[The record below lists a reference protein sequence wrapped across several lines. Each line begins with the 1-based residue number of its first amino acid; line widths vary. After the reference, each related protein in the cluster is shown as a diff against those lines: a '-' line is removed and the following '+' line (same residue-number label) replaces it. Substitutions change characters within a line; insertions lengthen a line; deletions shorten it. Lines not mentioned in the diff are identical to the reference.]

1 MSTLLEWLWFANLTG
16 PAAANTGELLS
27 VYGSPRGLLD
37 AASSEDLSPWLTKSQ
52 AARLW
57 ARPEEFE
64 KTAQRCERSGIRI
77 LTQDDEDYPSRLLSL
92 EDAPAVLYCTGDP
105 WLLNRA
111 PAVGMIG
118 SRRPSQYGAQAAEFV
133 GRPLAR
139 AGAVIVSGLAD
150 GLDGICHQAALSENA
165 PTAAFLGTA
174 INKTYPAS
182 NRVLRQRIEECG
194 AVFSEYG
201 PDTPTGR
208 TGFVQ
213 RNRLIAGVC
222 DALCVVEARMQSG
235 TMNTVGHAQRYG
247 RPIFAVPG
255 PIFSP
260 LCEGTNH
267 LLQTGA
273 ASAAPC
279 AGPILA
285 CIGLEAEP
293 ETPPKKAVKQPPQI
307 SQTARTVLERLG
319 QTPESVETIVEGSGL
334 SLPAVLAALM
344 ELELAGYAAA
354 CAGGQYRR
362 K

>member
-1 MSTLLEWLWFANLTG
+1 MSALLEWLWFANLTG
-16 PAAANTGELLS
+16 PAASNTEELLS

-37 AASSEDLSPWLTKSQ
+37 AASSEDLSPWLTKNQMS
-52 AARLW
+52 RLW
-57 ARPEEFE
+57 AKPEEFE
-64 KTAQRCERSGIRI
+64 KLAERCERSGIRI
-77 LTQDDEDYPSRLLSL
+77 LTQEDEDYPAKLLGL
-92 EDAPAVLYCTGDP
+92 ADAPAVLYCTGDP
-105 WLLNRA
+105 RVLGEA
-111 PAVGMIG
+111 PSVGMIG
-118 SRRPSQYGAQAAEFV
+118 SRRPSQYGAEAAAFL
-133 GRPLAR
+133 GKPLAR

-150 GLDGICHQAALSENA
+150 GLDGLCHQAAIDESA

-182 NRVLRQRIEECG
+182 NRILREKIEDYG
-194 AVFSEYG
+194 AVFSEFG
-201 PDTPTGR
+201 PDVMTGR
-208 TGFVQ
+208 SGFLQ
-213 RNRLIAGVC
+213 RNRLIAGAC

-235 TMNTVGHAQRYG
+235 TMNTVSHAQRYG

-267 LLQTGA
+267 LLECGDA
-273 ASAAPC
+273 NAAPA

-285 CIGLEAEP
+285 CLGLEGDI
-293 ETPPKKAVKQPPQI
+293 ETVPHGPKKQPPQI
-307 SQTARTVLERLG
+307 SPTARTVLDRLG
-319 QTPESVETIVEGSGL
+319 QTPRSVEAIVEGSGL
-334 SLPAVLAALM
+334 SLPGVLAALM